1 MALALINFLFAIYVE
16 TEISMLMDWFRFAYS
31 LGGGTFLGLCCLLTG
46 CETFE
51 DAIELASCGDNSS
64 VDKLV
69 KDIYG
74 GDYERFG
81 LPGNIVASRYER
93 VCIPVLSLGNLD

>member
-1 MALALINFLFAIYVE
+1 
-16 TEISMLMDWFRFAYS
+16 
-31 LGGGTFLGLCCLLTG
+31 LTD

-51 DAIELASCGDNSS
+51 DAITLASQGDSTC

-81 LPGNIVASRYER
+81 LPGNVVASR
-93 VCIPVLSLGNLD
+93 